1 MDLQRAL
8 NFEEFANKETN
19 RRPYIYDLSACV
31 LVIILSP
38 YILLKSYLRI
48 TERSILSEFDQ
59 QVGHF
64 TTASFHI
71 WIRAW

>member
-19 RRPYIYDLSACV
+19 RRPYIYDLISACVYV

-38 YILLKSYLRI
+38 YILLKSYYR
-48 TERSILSEFDQ
+48 TKYS
-59 QVGHF
+59 V
-64 TTASFHI
+64 
-71 WIRAW
+71 